1 MAVNGTPRGSATES
15 FHAAITVLGAW
26 VAERGTADVPS
37 RVTYAGFALGRWTA
51 RCRAGY
57 HAGTLTATEV
67 ATLQAVVGWD
77 WGITHA
83 QWWQRGFDG
92 LREQAGAE
100 SRRVAR
106 ELRDAGLSVADTAA
120 VMDLSRGRVSQL
132 ISS

>member
-83 QWWQRGFDG
+83 QWWQRRIRWFT
-92 LREQAGAE
+92 RA
-100 SRRVAR
+100 SRCRITP
-106 ELRDAGLSVADTAA
+106 G
-120 VMDLSRGRVSQL
+120 GP
-132 ISS
+132 

>member
-37 RVTYAGFALGRWTA
+37 RASYAGFALGRWTA

-67 ATLQAVVGWD
+67 ATLQAVVGWTGGSPTRSGGSAD
-77 WGITHA
+77 SMVYASKPVPNHA
-83 QWWQRGFDG
+83 GWPVSCGTPVSRSLIQPPSWTS
-92 LREQAGAE
+92 AGAA
-100 SRRVAR
+100 SPN
-106 ELRDAGLSVADTAA
+106 
-120 VMDLSRGRVSQL
+120 
-132 ISS
+132 